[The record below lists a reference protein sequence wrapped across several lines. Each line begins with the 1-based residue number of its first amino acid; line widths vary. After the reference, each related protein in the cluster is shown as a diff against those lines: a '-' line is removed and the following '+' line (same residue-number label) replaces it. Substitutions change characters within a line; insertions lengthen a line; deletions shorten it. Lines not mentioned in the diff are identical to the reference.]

1 MVPIIQKIDA
11 DPLLEYSIIA
21 ADMHMASLFGK
32 TIQDVKDFSD
42 RVYTVETLMHSD
54 SRLSRAKSIGIC
66 ILGVSELLSQI
77 RPDLFFILGDRG
89 EVLGAAICAMEMNIP
104 IVHIFGGDV
113 TQGGVDEPVRHALT
127 KIANIHL
134 ASNQDSADRII
145 QMGEEPWRV
154 HNVGSPVLDLI
165 NQRCFSNPGEVAEKF
180 KLDLKKPIVLLLQHS
195 VTWQVDD
202 AEHQIKETLKAL
214 VPLGY
219 QTVAVYPCADPGY
232 SVIIRELENMTK
244 HAWFQV
250 YPNLDY
256 RDFWGLMNISS
267 AFVGNSSAGVLE
279 SASFKIPFINIGIR
293 QEGRLRAEN
302 VIDVDHESQ
311 KIRESIELAIHDEPF
326 RKRVENCVSPFGDGY
341 ASDRI
346 VSILKGLELNDKIL
360 SKQITY

>member
-1 MVPIIQKIDA
+1 
-11 DPLLEYSIIA
+11 
-21 ADMHMASLFGK
+21 
-32 TIQDVKDFSD
+32 
-42 RVYTVETLMHSD
+42 
-54 SRLSRAKSIGIC
+54 
-66 ILGVSELLSQI
+66 
-77 RPDLFFILGDRG
+77 
-89 EVLGAAICAMEMNIP
+89 
-104 IVHIFGGDV
+104 
-113 TQGGVDEPVRHALT
+113 
-127 KIANIHL
+127 
-134 ASNQDSADRII
+134 
-145 QMGEEPWRV
+145 
-154 HNVGSPVLDLI
+154 
-165 NQRCFSNPGEVAEKF
+165 
-180 KLDLKKPIVLLLQHS
+180 
-195 VTWQVDD
+195 
-202 AEHQIKETLKAL
+202 
-214 VPLGY
+214 
-219 QTVAVYPCADPGY
+219 
-232 SVIIRELENMTK
+232 MTK